1 MIQHGTT
8 HDTISLFQKVL
19 EEKRIPDFS
28 RLYLAGILSIEDVLL
43 FRDNI
48 HGEKFRHWYLTTH
61 YDSEKVHEVLLS
73 KNIPQSILTKW
84 LRFIIPN
91 AIGIANAPV
100 GIVAGA
106 IDSFIIDKIVGG
118 WHPNIFLDDILKSEI
133 DSRLKLHAEKTRRD
147 SIKSRFPNVG
157 RNDPCPCSSGKKFK
171 RCCGEGL

>member
-1 MIQHGTT
+1 M
-8 HDTISLFQKVL
+8 
-19 EEKRIPDFS
+19 
-28 RLYLAGILSIEDVLL
+28 LL